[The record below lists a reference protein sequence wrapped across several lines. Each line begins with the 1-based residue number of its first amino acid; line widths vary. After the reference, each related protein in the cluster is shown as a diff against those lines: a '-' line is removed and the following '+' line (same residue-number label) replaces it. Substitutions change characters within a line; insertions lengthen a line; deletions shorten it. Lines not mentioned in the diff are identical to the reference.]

1 MDKKIVT
8 LSDEFGKTS
17 EYEILYEQNYNG
29 KKYIVA
35 YPTSIE
41 ESDGLVVIY
50 KEENGQYVPEEQ
62 MSVIETIYAEF
73 QKNSSNVQFVDNANF
88 IKQGEIVEFNDKKYV
103 CFKVIEFEGEVFTYF
118 ISESKPVDI
127 KFTKQIFT
135 DSKEPQLEIIGDFY
149 EKEKALSLLERTKKD
164 E

>member
-1 MDKKIVT
+1 MDKKTVILT
-8 LSDEFGKTS
+8 DGYGQTG
-17 EYEILYEQNYNG
+17 EYEILYEQIYEG

-73 QKNSSNVQFVDNANF
+73 QKNSSNIKFVDDANF
-88 IKQGEIVEFNDKKYV
+88 IKVGEVVEFNSKKYI

-118 ISESKPVDI
+118 VSESKPIDI
-127 KFTKQIFT
+127 KFTKQIFK
-135 DSKEPQLEIIGDFY
+135 DNKEPQLEIIGDFY
-149 EKEKALSLLERTKKD
+149 EKEKALSLLENSKKD

>member
-1 MDKKIVT
+1 MDKKTVILT
-8 LSDEFGKTS
+8 DGYGQTG
-17 EYEILYEQNYNG
+17 EYEILYEQIYEG
-29 KKYIVA
+29 KKHIVA

-41 ESDGLVVIY
+41 ESDGQVVIY

-73 QKNSSNVQFVDNANF
+73 QKNSSNIKFVDDANF
-88 IKQGEIVEFNDKKYV
+88 IKVGEVVEFNSKKYI

-118 ISESKPVDI
+118 VSESKPIDI
-127 KFTKQIFT
+127 KFTKQIFK
-135 DSKEPQLEIIGDFY
+135 DNKEPQLEIIGDFY
-149 EKEKALSLLERTKKD
+149 EKEKALSLLENSKKD